1 MMVMRMM
8 KRRMVMMVMRIKR
21 VVRMGMRRRRRMV
34 TEDLGLLAALSD
46 GWGRA
51 RHQDITGPAR
61 NPQIETFNIKI
72 FVSGFNKLQ
81 DKSLWK
87 ISLNANS
94 NPAFKTSLVEPR
106 RHKDKS
112 KTNNVLDAF
121 RKLKIYWFK
130 IVSIVDIFRW
140 SRISSILG

>member
-1 MMVMRMM
+1 M
-8 KRRMVMMVMRIKR
+8 RRMV
-21 VVRMGMRRRRRMV
+21 V

-72 FVSGFNKLQ
+72 FGSGFNQLQ

-94 NPAFKTSLVEPR
+94 ISNNISETENLLVQNSFHCGYFSLV
-106 RHKDKS
+106 S
-112 KTNNVLDAF
+112 YLIYF
-121 RKLKIYWFK
+121 RITVRLLN
-130 IVSIVDIFRW
+130 FRL
-140 SRISSILG
+140 SFINFYPSSQRSAGFFCGLSVFLFGFTKK